1 MSTFD
6 MKRFKAIGI
15 DVIISDRTL
24 DIRRPELITI
34 GNHVAIDAGF
44 YMTTS
49 AAIGNYIHIGPY
61 VKVIGGV
68 ESTLI
73 MGDFTNLA
81 VGTTIICGSDT
92 YSGDGLITAPGIPEE
107 FTVVKRTTVKLEKFA
122 NVAANVTIFPGVTL
136 GEGSVIAAGAVV
148 IESTEPWTFY
158 RGIPAKPYKKRPSDK
173 MLEYAKKLGY

>member
-6 MKRFKAIGI
+6 MKRFKAVGI
-15 DVIISDRTL
+15 NVLISDRVL

-44 YMTTS
+44 YMTT
-49 AAIGNYIHIGPY
+49 AATIGDHIHIGPY
-61 VKVIGGV
+61 VKVIGGA
-68 ESTLI
+68 ESRLV

-81 VGTTIICGSDT
+81 VGTTVICGSDT
-92 YSGDGLITAPGIPEE
+92 YAGDGLITAPGIPVE
-107 FTVVKRTTVKLEKFA
+107 FSVVKRTTVELKRFA

-136 GEGSVIAAGAVV
+136 GEGSVIAAGSIVTKN
-148 IESTEPWTFY
+148 TEPWTFY
-158 RGIPAKPYKKRPSDK
+158 RGSPAKDYKRRPSEK